1 MGQSDSRQQQWLVL
15 DNKHAA
21 PEKEVMSAVHSL
33 LTCNEP
39 LCRRSPGLASGLT
52 VPTSTS
58 GCRARAG
65 TPLPAG
71 TRCSTRSG
79 LTRRNRWSRPRC
91 PARYEHKAVNCIWV
105 SLDSVKSLG
114 TGRHLIRIGI
124 AGRKGGERAGLQCE
138 PGGPQGRAEDRD
150 ADAGGGRPEDRHQL
164 ARRARRSLLPRKP
177 TDKEGKN
184 RIGIDWPP
192 AVFQCLMQ

>member
-21 PEKEVMSAVHSL
+21 PEKEVMSAVHSRFAY
-33 LTCNEP
+33 NVP
-39 LCRRSPGLASGLT
+39 LCRRSLGLASGQT

-79 LTRRNRWSRPRC
+79 PTRRNRWSRPQC
-91 PARYEHKAVNCIWV
+91 PARYEHKAVNCIWA
-105 SLDSVKSLG
+105 SSGS
-114 TGRHLIRIGI
+114 GRHLISIRI
-124 AGRKGGERAGLQCE
+124 AGWKGGERTGLQCE
-138 PGGPQGRAEDRD
+138 PGGPEGRTEDRD

-164 ARRARRSLLPRKP
+164 ARRAGRSLLPRKP
-177 TDKEGKN
+177 TDKEGETT
-184 RIGIDWPP
+184 IGIDCNNL
-192 AVFQCLMQ
+192 F